1 MALAFYFAPPNK
13 MSAQQYD
20 ECIARLKAAGAEHPK
35 GRLYH
40 SCFGTPDNLM
50 VFDVWTSQ
58 TEFEAFG
65 PTLIPILES
74 LGVGP
79 ATPQVMALHNTVVPP
94 SPKAKAAAKKK
105 PAKKKAAPK
114 KAKAK
119 ATPRKKAKK
128 R

>member
-1 MALAFYFAPPNK
+1 MALAMYFAPPNK

-20 ECIARLKAAGAEHPK
+20 QCMVRLKAAGAAHPR
-35 GRLYH
+35 GRVYH

-58 TEFEAFG
+58 AEFEAFG

-79 ATPQVMALHNTVVPP
+79 ATPQVMALYNTVVPP
-94 SPKAKAAAKKK
+94 APKAKAAAKKT
-105 PAKKKAAPK
+105 PAKKKAAAK

-119 ATPRKKAKK
+119 PKKKSKK